1 MRSTPFHGDRRRDL
15 GTTAVT
21 LQREPTKHRTIERI
35 VVPVD
40 ESPESERAMPVAI
53 RFAQRLQVQAELLAV
68 ANESTRAGLMRSRL
82 ARLAHEAG
90 TPVNAIEVLEV
101 VATDDIAPAI
111 GRHVIIHHGSVLVMS
126 GHGPTRTS
134 GVLTDSL
141 TAELLAEGLPVVVVG
156 PRAFARPADLPIVA
170 CLDGSAE
177 SEQAIPVA
185 AAWASALH
193 VPLVLMVVELPP
205 LDSVPQLFPVEAQQH
220 FDADLLLQRAA
231 AEITASW
238 PELTVR
244 LHVVRYPWTVPE
256 ALSIYLRR
264 HPAQLF
270 AVATHI
276 RSGWARLVNPSTT
289 ARIVRHLAAPVL
301 IVPIEPEH
309 VETLPLKGSHEAP
322 TVGPFREIIVPVDP
336 HHLTASVGV
345 LTAMNLAQ
353 AANASLRF
361 VTCDP
366 DASDTDDRASK
377 RAGLTNAVRP
387 LQSRWEVLESADVAN
402 AILHVASST
411 PDSIVCVSTHAPRQ
425 ITDAFLSTTTGQ
437 LIRWSP
443 RTVVLVGPHC
453 VLPDAEYCEIA
464 GFVDGSLI
472 SESVAEL
479 VGQWAQSLGL
489 PAHIIEVVEP
499 TTNVPGSTS
508 VADHY
513 VNRLAGRV
521 SRQHGIPT
529 MGQTIDNAD
538 VVSAIREWA
547 DIHPNALL
555 VLASHGAG
563 LSDHVLGGVVMDV
576 ARHVPNPVVVVPAHT
591 V

>member
-1 MRSTPFHGDRRRDL
+1 MTIVR
-15 GTTAVT
+15 
-21 LQREPTKHRTIERI
+21 LQAKHRTIERLI
-35 VVPVD
+35 VPVD

-53 RFAQRLQVQAELLAV
+53 RFAQRLNVQAELLAV
-68 ANESTRAGLMRSRL
+68 ANESTRAGLLRSRL

-90 TPVNAIEVLEV
+90 TPVNGIEVIEV
-101 VATDDIAPAI
+101 VETDDIAPAI
-111 GRHVIIHHGSVLVMS
+111 SKHVITRHGSMIVMS

-156 PRAFARPADLPIVA
+156 PHAFARPADLPIVA

-220 FDADLLLQRAA
+220 FDADVLLQRAA
-231 AEITASW
+231 AEVTASW
-238 PELTVR
+238 PELNVR

-301 IVPIEPEH
+301 VVPIQPEH
-309 VETLPLKGSHEAP
+309 ARQLPLKGSHETPA
-322 TVGPFREIIVPVDP
+322 VGPFREVIVPVDP
-336 HHLTASVGV
+336 HHITASVGI

-366 DASDTDDRASK
+366 DGSDNGDRARE

-387 LQSRWEVLESADVAN
+387 LQSRWEVLDSTDVVN
-402 AILHVASST
+402 TILHVAASS
-411 PDSIVCVSTHAPRQ
+411 PASIVCVSTHAPRQ
-425 ITDAFLSTTTGQ
+425 MTDAFLSTTTGQ

-453 VLPDAEYCEIA
+453 VLPDGQYCEIA
-464 GFVDGSLI
+464 GFVDGSLV

-479 VGQWAQSLGL
+479 VGQWAQALGV

-513 VNRLAGRV
+513 VNRLAARV
-521 SRQHGIPT
+521 ARQHGIPT
-529 MGQTIDNAD
+529 MGQTLDDSD
-538 VVSAIREWA
+538 VVSAIRDWA
-547 DIHPNALL
+547 DLHPNALL

-563 LSDHVLGGVVMDV
+563 LSDHVLGGVVMGV
-576 ARHVPNPVVVVPAHT
+576 ARHVPNPVVVVPAHPSGDR
-591 V
+591 